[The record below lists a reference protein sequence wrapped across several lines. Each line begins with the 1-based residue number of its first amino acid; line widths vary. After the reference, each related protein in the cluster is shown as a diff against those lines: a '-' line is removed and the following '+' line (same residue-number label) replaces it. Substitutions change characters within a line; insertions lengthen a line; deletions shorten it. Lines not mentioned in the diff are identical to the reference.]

1 MDYGDLISIVA
12 ILLSGTAC
20 VILLTQRKSL
30 GCFTERIE
38 LSNEGKRRSE
48 ELTRQ
53 SNERVIERVA
63 DLGLK
68 ADLLA
73 ELMKATRERSA

>member
-1 MDYGDLISIVA
+1 M
-12 ILLSGTAC
+12 LSGIAI
-20 VILLTQRKSL
+20 VIPLTGRWYMGYL
-30 GCFTERIE
+30 VERAVVRIE

-53 SNERVIERVA
+53 SNERVIEHVD

-73 ELMKATRERSA
+73 DLMKCNHERSA